1 MGNGSTLYVGLDV
14 HKDSIAVAYPSDDGR
29 ADPTHLGAIGTRQC
43 DIDALVRKLQSKSP
57 QLVFVYEAGPCGYW
71 LYRYLTRKGLTCVVV
86 APSLIPR
93 KPGDRVKTDKRDAVT
108 LARLARSGD
117 LTPVYVPAVPDE
129 AIRDLARAREDA
141 LHDLNAAR
149 FRLKALLLRNDIR
162 YTGRANWSA
171 EHLRWLAR
179 LVFPTPAQQIV
190 FQEYVRTVTERT
202 DLLQRLEA
210 ELLAQA
216 KPWRL
221 YPVVEALQALR
232 GVQFTVA
239 ITTIAELGDL
249 TRFDT
254 PRQLMSYLGLTPSEY
269 SSGDRRR
276 LGGIT
281 KAGNGHARRVLIEA
295 AKAYRHRAKVSEQ
308 MQARQQHLPAPIRDI
323 AWRAQV
329 RLCGPY
335 RQLLARGKHPNTI
348 AAAVARELAAF
359 MWAIA
364 RTQAGVRV
372 AVVVHQPGS
381 GATSIL
387 GGDAAPGMGADLT
400 NVSPP

>member
-1 MGNGSTLYVGLDV
+1 MGNASTLHVGLDV
-14 HKDSIAVAYPSDDGR
+14 HKDSIAVAYAPAESGT
-29 ADPTHLGAIGTRQC
+29 APVPFGTIGTRQC
-43 DIDALVRKLQSKSP
+43 DIDALIRKLQSKSAR
-57 QLVFVYEAGPCGYW
+57 LVFVYEAGPCGYW
-71 LYRYLTRKGLTCVVV
+71 LYRYLTKKELACFVV

-93 KPGDRVKTDKRDAVT
+93 KPGDRVKTDKRDALT

-171 EHLRWLAR
+171 EHVRWLAR

-202 DLLQRLEA
+202 ELLQRLEA
-210 ELLAQA
+210 ELLEQAQT
-216 KPWRL
+216 WRL
-221 YPVVEALQALR
+221 APVVSALQALR
-232 GVQFTVA
+232 GVQFIVA

-269 SSGDRRR
+269 SSGERRR

-295 AKAYRHRAKVSEQ
+295 AKAYRHRAKVSEAI
-308 MQARQQHLPAPIRDI
+308 QARQQTLPAAIRDI

-329 RLCGPY
+329 RLCGRY
-335 RQLLARGKHPNTI
+335 RRLLARGKHPNTV
-348 AAAVARELAAF
+348 AAAIARELAAF

-364 RTQAGVRV
+364 KA
-372 AVVVHQPGS
+372 QPLP
-381 GATSIL
+381 A
-387 GGDAAPGMGADLT
+387 
-400 NVSPP
+400 

>member
-1 MGNGSTLYVGLDV
+1 MGNASTLHVGLDV
-14 HKDSIAVAYPSDDGR
+14 HKESIAVAYATEDGVT
-29 ADPTHLGAIGTRQC
+29 APVPFGTIGTRQC
-43 DIDALVRKLQSKSP
+43 DIDALVRKLQSKSGR
-57 QLVFVYEAGPCGYW
+57 LVFVYEAGPCGYW
-71 LYRYLTRKGLTCVVV
+71 LYRYLTKKALTCVVV

-93 KPGDRVKTDKRDAVT
+93 KPGDRVKTDKRDALT

-129 AIRDLARAREDA
+129 AVRDLARAREDA
-141 LHDLNAAR
+141 LKDLNAAR

-162 YTGRANWSA
+162 YTGRANWST
-171 EHLRWLAR
+171 EHCRWLAR
-179 LVFPTPAQQIV
+179 LVLPTAAQQIV

-202 DLLQRLEA
+202 DLLRRLEA
-210 ELLAQA
+210 ELLEQA
-216 KPWRL
+216 KTWRL
-221 YPVVEALQALR
+221 SPVVEALQALR

-269 SSGDRRR
+269 SSGERRR

-308 MQARQQHLPAPIRDI
+308 IQARQQHLPAAIRDI
-323 AWRAQV
+323 AWRAQL
-329 RLCGPY
+329 RLCGPG
-335 RQLLARGKHPNTI
+335 RHISR
-348 AAAVARELAAF
+348 R
-359 MWAIA
+359 
-364 RTQAGVRV
+364 RRC
-372 AVVVHQPGS
+372 
-381 GATSIL
+381 L
-387 GGDAAPGMGADLT
+387 GGRRCPA
-400 NVSPP
+400 

>member
-1 MGNGSTLYVGLDV
+1 
-14 HKDSIAVAYPSDDGR
+14 
-29 ADPTHLGAIGTRQC
+29 
-43 DIDALVRKLQSKSP
+43 VRKLQSKGP
-57 QLVFVYEAGPCGYW
+57 QLVFIYEAGPCGYW
-71 LYRYLTRKGLTCVVV
+71 LYRYLTRQGLACFVV
-86 APSLIPR
+86 APSLILR

-117 LTPVYVPAVPDE
+117 LTPVYVPTVADE

-141 LHDLNAAR
+141 LGDLNAAR
-149 FRLKALLLRNDIR
+149 FRLKALLLRNDLR

-171 EHLRWLAR
+171 EHQRWLAR

-190 FQEYVRTVTERT
+190 FQEYVRTGSERT
-202 DLLQRLEA
+202 ELLRRLEA
-210 ELLAQA
+210 ELLEQA
-216 KPWRL
+216 KSWRFC
-221 YPVVEALQALR
+221 PVVEALQALR

-269 SSGDRRR
+269 SSGERRR
-276 LGGIT
+276 FGGIT
-281 KAGNGHARRVLIEA
+281 KSGNRHARRVLIEA

-308 MQARQQHLPAPIRDI
+308 IQARQQQLPKAICDI

-329 RLCGPY
+329 RLCGRY
-335 RQLLARGKHPNTI
+335 RKLLARGKHPNTVT
-348 AAAVARELAAF
+348 AAIARELAAF

-364 RTQAGVRV
+364 RI
-372 AVVVHQPGS
+372 QP
-381 GATSIL
+381 
-387 GGDAAPGMGADLT
+387 
-400 NVSPP
+400 VST

>member
-1 MGNGSTLYVGLDV
+1 MRDGSTLYVGLDV
-14 HKDSIAVAYPSDDGR
+14 HKDSIAVAYASTEGPT
-29 ADPTHLGAIGTRQC
+29 DPVHVGAIGTRQC
-43 DIDALVRKLQSKSP
+43 DIDALVRKMHSKSA
-57 QLVFVYEAGPCGYW
+57 QLVFIYEAGPCGYW
-71 LYRYLTRKGLTCVVV
+71 LYRYLTRKDLTCFVV

-117 LTPVYVPAVPDE
+117 LTAVYVPDVPDE

-149 FRLKALLLRNDIR
+149 FRLKALLRNDIR
-162 YTGRANWSA
+162 YVGRANWGA
-171 EHLRWLAR
+171 DHIRWLAR
-179 LVFPTPAQQIV
+179 LVLPTPAQQIV
-190 FQEYVRTVTERT
+190 FQEYVRTITERT
-202 DLLQRLEA
+202 ELLQRLEA

-249 TRFDT
+249 TRFDN
-254 PRQLMSYLGLTPSEY
+254 PRQLMGYLGLTPSEY
-269 SSGDRRR
+269 TSGDRRR

-308 MQARQQHLPAPIRDI
+308 IQARQQHLPTSIRDI

-329 RLCGPY
+329 RLCGRY
-335 RQLLARGKHPNTI
+335 RKLRARGKHPNTI

-359 MWAIA
+359 MWAVA
-364 RTQAGVRV
+364 RTQPA
-372 AVVVHQPGS
+372 S
-381 GATSIL
+381 
-387 GGDAAPGMGADLT
+387 AAQTG
-400 NVSPP
+400 